1 MLNLRTEKQGCIHSF
16 KLSSVRS
23 KYGQFSLWSIVFNF
37 QGKIV
42 RNGHIQSQWNILAK
56 LF

>member
-1 MLNLRTEKQGCIHSF
+1 MLNLRKEKQGCIHSF

-42 RNGHIQSQWNILAK
+42 RNGHIQSQ
-56 LF
+56 